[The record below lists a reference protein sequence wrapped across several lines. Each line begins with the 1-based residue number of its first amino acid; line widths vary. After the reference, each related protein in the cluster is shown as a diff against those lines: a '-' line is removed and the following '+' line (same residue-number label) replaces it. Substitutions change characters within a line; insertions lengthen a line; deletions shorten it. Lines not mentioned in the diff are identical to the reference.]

1 MHVLLLRLALGLY
14 CVGLLHSV
22 LTVFTKKQT
31 FFKPAAI
38 SVGIGF
44 VCHAVS
50 IVLRALELHS
60 IPLTQPYE
68 SFSFFAAVAVLA
80 FFLVYAK
87 YRIASLEVFAF
98 PVIFIMTFM
107 ANLGPSADSI
117 PEVLKLKQSQWFYI
131 HTPLVILAFVA
142 LFIAFF
148 AAVLYLLQERE
159 LKSKHPR
166 MFYNR
171 LPSLEICDDLA
182 YRALAIGFP
191 LMTLGILAG
200 ALWAQTVWATG
211 WAGDPKILGSI
222 FTWLIYLLLIHYRL
236 IAGWRGKKA
245 AYLAIA
251 GFVGVLV
258 TFLGTNYFTV
268 LHTGSFNQ

>member
-22 LTVFTKKQT
+22 LTVFAKKQT

-44 VCHAVS
+44 ACHAAS

-60 IPLTQPYE
+60 IPLTDPYE

-87 YRIASLEVFAF
+87 YRITSLGVFAF
-98 PVIFIMTFM
+98 PVIFLMTFM
-107 ANLGPSADSI
+107 ANLDRSSAGTA
-117 PEVLKLKQSQWFYI
+117 PEVLRLQGKQWIYI
-131 HTPLVILAFVA
+131 HTPLVILAYVA
-142 LFIAFF
+142 LFIAFS
-148 AAVLYLLQERE
+148 AAVLYLIQERD

-166 MFYNR
+166 MFYSR

-200 ALWAQTVWATG
+200 ALWAQTVWGATN
-211 WAGDPKILGSI
+211 WARDPKILFSI
-222 FTWLIYLLLIHYRL
+222 FTWLIYLLLIRYRL

-245 AYLAIA
+245 AYLSIA

-258 TFLGTNYFTV
+258 TFLGTSYFTG
-268 LHTGSFNQ
+268 LHTFNQ